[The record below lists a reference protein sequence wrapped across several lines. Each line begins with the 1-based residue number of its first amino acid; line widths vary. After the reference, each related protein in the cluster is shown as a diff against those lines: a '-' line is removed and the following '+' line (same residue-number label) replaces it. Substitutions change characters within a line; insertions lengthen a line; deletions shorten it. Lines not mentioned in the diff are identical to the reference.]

1 MRAIRAASAALLGVA
16 ALALT
21 APTAVAAVD
30 GSVTPFGFT
39 VTPSTINPGGK
50 VTLGV
55 TKCSSPAT
63 ASSGVFDTVTI
74 PSGRTATAT
83 VDWDAKAG
91 ARYIVTFEC
100 NGMSAKTTL
109 AISGS
114 SSTRTPAPNP
124 GRTTNSTT
132 NSTANGTATRA
143 ATAPVSVSSPGGVR
157 GGLGGSIGGL
167 NIAEIVTG
175 TALVVAGATGTVYA
189 IRRRAV
195 NRGH

>member
-63 ASSGVFDTVTI
+63 ASSGVFDNVTI
-74 PSGRTATAT
+74 PSGSTATAT

-91 ARYIVTFEC
+91 ARYIVTFTC

-114 SSTRTPAPNP
+114 PQTPAPNP
-124 GRTTNSTT
+124 VPTTNS
-132 NSTANGTATRA
+132 TATRA
-143 ATAPVSVSSPGGVR
+143 ATAPAPVSSSSPGGVR

-189 IRRRAV
+189 IRRRAM

>member
-50 VTLGV
+50 VTLAV

-74 PSGRTATAT
+74 PSGSTAAAT

-91 ARYIVTFEC
+91 ARYIVTFTC
-100 NGMSAKTTL
+100 NGVSAKTTL
-109 AISGS
+109 AIS
-114 SSTRTPAPNP
+114 SSTRTPVPNP
-124 GRTTNSTT
+124 VG
-132 NSTANGTATRA
+132 TASGNGNGTATRTTA
-143 ATAPVSVSSPGGVR
+143 APASSSSPGGVR

-167 NIAEIVTG
+167 NVAEIVTG
-175 TALVVAGATGTVYA
+175 TALVVAGATGSVYA
-189 IRRRAV
+189 IRRRAL

>member
-50 VTLGV
+50 VNLTV
-55 TKCSSPAT
+55 TRCSTPAT

-74 PSGRTATAT
+74 PSGRSATAT

-91 ARYIVTFEC
+91 ARYEVTFTC
-100 NGMSAKTTL
+100 NGVSAKTTL

-114 SSTRTPAPNP
+114 APSPA
-124 GRTTNSTT
+124 RTTNGTT
-132 NSTANGTATRA
+132 TGTVTD
-143 ATAPVSVSSPGGVR
+143 PVSTSSPGGVR
-157 GGLGGSIGGL
+157 GGLGGSIGGM
-167 NIAEIVTG
+167 NTAEIVTG